1 MSRKISI
8 ELTSDK
14 GDGTWT
20 WRAAG
25 AREPKGLV
33 AATMLP
39 AGAAVNAVFAAEVE
53 TYLGDV
59 TILSVAEITDVRDSR
74 PQAETI
80 EVVGTKTHKPGVSA
94 TYAKGK
100 KKGKGSR
107 RGRDSDGGFGRDDFG
122 GGFDRSG
129 FDRRGQ
135 GRGKGG
141 GRGGQQG
148 QKKWQKLAPGK
159 QHETAWF
166 ESLPP
171 EEAVI
176 AEQLQAGGMAAVK
189 AALAKQNK
197 QDGAGAPETPNEAFL
212 KLAERLQAESR
223 AAHWHDRID
232 AVLRDF
238 NQLSLGDIRSV
249 VAMADTH
256 AIPQEAKAK
265 AEEAKQ
271 KLDQRV
277 DIEHTQWLADVAMHV
292 SEGRLHKA
300 LRLSGLPPKVGVQLP
315 ADLALL
321 LTEATN
327 EALDDEATSDD
338 WLDVLEVLAYS
349 PVRRLVRPAALPAK
363 ITPRLK
369 KNLARFAKR
378 VPHVGQLVEAAG
390 ISLKPP
396 KEAAPAAEAAPPAEA
411 PSEKAPPAEAA
422 AEEPVAEAMAETP
435 AKEPV
440 AETSPT
446 EASSQVAV

>member
-33 AATMLP
+33 AASMLP
-39 AGAAVNAVFAAEVE
+39 AGAAVSAVFAAEIE

-59 TILSVAEITDVRDSR
+59 TILSVAEITDVRDNR

-80 EVVGTKTHKPGVSA
+80 EVVGTKTHKPGVST

-107 RGRDSDGGFGRDDFG
+107 RGRDSGGGFGRDDFAG
-122 GGFDRSG
+122 GGYDG
-129 FDRRGQ
+129 RGQ
-135 GRGKGG
+135 GGRGRGG

-148 QKKWQKLAPGK
+148 QRKWQKLTPGK
-159 QHETAWF
+159 QHETAWL

-171 EEAVI
+171 EETVI
-176 AEQLQAGGMAAVK
+176 AEQLLTGGMAAVK

-197 QDGAGAPETPNEAFL
+197 EAGAPEAPNEAFM
-212 KLAERLQAESR
+212 KLAERLLAESR
-223 AAHWHDRID
+223 AAHWHDRMD

-256 AIPQEAKAK
+256 AIPQEAKDK
-265 AEEAKQ
+265 AAEAKQ

-292 SEGRLHKA
+292 SEGRLYKA
-300 LRLSGLPPKVGVQLP
+300 LRLSGLPPKVGVPLP
-315 ADLALL
+315 EDLVRLL
-321 LTEATN
+321 VDAAN
-327 EALDDEATSDD
+327 EALDAEASSDE
-338 WLDVLEVLAYS
+338 WLDVLEALAYS
-349 PVRRLVRPAALPAK
+349 PVRRLVAPTALPAK
-363 ITPRLK
+363 ITPRLN
-369 KNLARFAKR
+369 KNLARFGKR
-378 VPHVGQLVEAAG
+378 VPHIGQLVEAAG
-390 ISLKPP
+390 ISPKPP
-396 KEAAPAAEAAPPAEA
+396 K
-411 PSEKAPPAEAA
+411 
-422 AEEPVAEAMAETP
+422 AETP
-435 AKEPV
+435 
-440 AETSPT
+440 PT
-446 EASSQVAV
+446 EDSSQVAV

>member
-33 AATMLP
+33 AASMLP
-39 AGAAVNAVFAAEVE
+39 AGAAVNAVFAAEIE

-59 TILSVAEITDVRDSR
+59 TVLSVAEITDVRDSR

-80 EVVGTKTHKPGVSA
+80 EVVGTKRHQAGVST

-107 RGRDSDGGFGRDDFG
+107 RGQGRDGGFGRDDFAG
-122 GGFDRSG
+122 GGYDRSG

-135 GRGKGG
+135 GR

-148 QKKWQKLAPGK
+148 QKKWQKLTPGK
-159 QHETAWF
+159 QHETAWL

-189 AALAKQNK
+189 AALNK
-197 QDGAGAPETPNEAFL
+197 QAGTPETPNEAFMQ
-212 KLAERLQAESR
+212 LAERLQAESR
-223 AAHWHDRID
+223 AAHWHDRMD

-249 VAMADTH
+249 VAFADTH
-256 AIPQEAKAK
+256 VLPPEAMAKA
-265 AEEAKQ
+265 AEAKQ
-271 KLDQRV
+271 KLEQRV

-292 SEGRLHKA
+292 SEGRLYKA
-300 LRLSGLPPKVGVQLP
+300 LRLSGLPPKVGVPLP
-315 ADLALL
+315 EDLVRL
-321 LTEATN
+321 LTEAAN
-327 EALDDEATSDD
+327 EALDAEASSDD

-349 PVRRLVRPAALPAK
+349 PVRRLVRPPALPAK
-363 ITPRLK
+363 LTPRLK
-369 KNLARFAKR
+369 KNLPRLGKR
-378 VPHVGQLVEAAG
+378 VPHVGQLAKEAG
-390 ISLKPP
+390 VSERPP
-396 KEAAPAAEAAPPAEA
+396 KPAEPSPAETPPAED
-411 PSEKAPPAEAA
+411 
-422 AEEPVAEAMAETP
+422 
-435 AKEPV
+435 
-440 AETSPT
+440 
-446 EASSQVAV
+446 SSQTAVQS